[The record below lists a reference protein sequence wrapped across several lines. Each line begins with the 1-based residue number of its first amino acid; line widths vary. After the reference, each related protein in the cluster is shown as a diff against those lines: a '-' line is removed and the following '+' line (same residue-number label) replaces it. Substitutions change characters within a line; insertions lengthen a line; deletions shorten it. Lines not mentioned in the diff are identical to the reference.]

1 MDPSNLKLPTEQL
14 LVITECT
21 NKENKLQQIQL
32 LVFSLGLEDFYT
44 ELNLMKIK
52 NSLDLLKL

>member
-1 MDPSNLKLPTEQL
+1 MDPSKLKLPTEQL

-21 NKENKLQQIQL
+21 NKENKLQQTQL
-32 LVFSLGLEDFYT
+32 LVFSLGLEVFYT

-52 NSLDLLKL
+52 N